1 MKTQEKSRQRVV
13 QTRHL
18 RPAMLAVALFASL
31 APAAQEAPQR
41 TEAQDNTAQPRQEKP
56 RDAIGTN
63 SSSTPGPTPASPQQ
77 RPRTLAAAREHKNR
91 LARKVDPG
99 SIDAYDTAF
108 VYAVRQRWQDL
119 LDGTRALLHPGKVV
133 LEFNLNQDG
142 SITDMK
148 ILDCDMGPLLSALCQ
163 AAVLDPAP
171 YSAWSPEMRWRI
183 GADRYRVTIT
193 FCGSEGDCARPPSDV
208 RRQLS
213 DLVCELRY
221 QPRPPPRRGAPE
233 SDVIIPW
240 NTAGPWSTGWL
251 WGYGWPWGY
260 DAGYFPCSKQQEHK
274 DWGKGW
280 EKDCRHQGDF
290 VFRPPACP
298 VVK

>member
-1 MKTQEKSRQRVV
+1 MKTQEKSRRRVV

-31 APAAQEAPQR
+31 APAVRAAPQR
-41 TEAQDNTAQPRQEKP
+41 TEAQDNTVQPRQEKP
-56 RDAIGTN
+56 HD
-63 SSSTPGPTPASPQQ
+63 STGANVTTPPGLTPTAPLQ

-99 SIDAYDTAF
+99 SIDAYDAAF

-142 SITDMK
+142 SITDLK
-148 ILDCDMGPLLSALCQ
+148 VLECDMGPLLSALCQ
-163 AAVLDPAP
+163 ASVLDPAP
-171 YSAWSPEMRWRI
+171 YSAWSPDMRWRI

-193 FCGSEGDCARPPSDV
+193 FCGFEGDCAQPPSDV

-221 QPRPPPRRGAPE
+221 QPRTPPRMGSPD

-240 NTAGPWSTGWL
+240 NTGWP
-251 WGYGWPWGY
+251 WGYGWPGGY
-260 DAGYFPCSKQQEHK
+260 DAAYFPCSQWKHEHQ
-274 DWGKGW
+274 DSGKRW